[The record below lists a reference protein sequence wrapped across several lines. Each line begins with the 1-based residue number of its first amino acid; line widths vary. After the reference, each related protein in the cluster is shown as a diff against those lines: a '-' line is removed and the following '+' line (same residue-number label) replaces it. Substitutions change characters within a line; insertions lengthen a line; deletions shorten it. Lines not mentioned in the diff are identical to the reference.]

1 MSTVIVLCTAPD
13 SGATEEMVRKLVEEG
28 VVACGNIVPDVN
40 SIYRWKGNVEAAAEA
55 LIIFK
60 TTEVSWPRLMQRLP
74 ELHPYDVPE
83 LLLLKVAD
91 GLAPYLNWVEESTA
105 VRDHE

>member
-1 MSTVIVLCTAPD
+1 MAAVVVLCTAPD
-13 SGATEEMVRKLVEEG
+13 SGGTEEMVRTLVEEG

-40 SIYRWKGNVEAAAEA
+40 SIYRWKGAVEAAAEA

-60 TTEVSWPRLMQRLP
+60 TTEASWPRLKQRLT

-83 LLLLKVAD
+83 LLLFKVAD
-91 GLAPYLNWVEESTA
+91 GLPAYMSWVEESTA
-105 VRDHE
+105 VPDKT

>member
-1 MSTVIVLCTAPD
+1 MSAVIVLCTAPD
-13 SGATEEMVRKLVEEG
+13 SDATEEMVRTLVNEG
-28 VVACGNIVPDVN
+28 VVACGNIVADVN
-40 SIYRWKGNVEAAAEA
+40 SIYRWKGNLEAAAEA

-60 TTEVSWPRLMQRLP
+60 TTEASWPRLKQRLP

-91 GLAPYLNWVEESTA
+91 GLASYLKWVEESTA
-105 VRDHE
+105 VPDQA

>member
-1 MSTVIVLCTAPD
+1 MSAVIVFCTAPD

-28 VVACGNIVPDVN
+28 LVACGNIVPDVN
-40 SIYRWKGNVEAAAEA
+40 SIYRWKGKLEAAAEA

-60 TTEVSWPRLMQRLP
+60 TTEAAWPRLKLRLP

-83 LLLLKVAD
+83 LLMLKVAD
-91 GLAPYLNWVEESTA
+91 GLTPYLNWVKESTTPA
-105 VRDHE
+105 